1 MGKKSFIKKIDFIFL
16 IPVLLIV
23 VAGILALY
31 SSTYSVVTSETSSL
45 VYKQI
50 TWVIIGLIAMF
61 VMIFIPIRV
70 IYALSYPLYIFGI
83 FLLVMV
89 LFIDRDTSG
98 ASRWI
103 YLFGFQFQPSEFAKI
118 TTIIALSRFL
128 TESKISQNNI
138 KDIVISFMIVSI
150 PMILIRE
157 QPDLGTSLVFAA
169 FLLPLLFW
177 ADLPIFSLF
186 VIIAPF
192 ISIVAISL
200 STSRIYIFLIWMVIL
215 TVILYLAKKGI
226 LVTISNYI
234 VNLAVGITTPYLWNR
249 LKPYQQ
255 ERIKNFLNP
264 EMDPRGAGYQ
274 ILQSKTAIGSGG
286 FRGKGFLHGTQSQ
299 LRFLPEQ
306 QRDFIFSVFG
316 EEFGF
321 LGVITILGLYLIII
335 LHGFNVASLSKNRF
349 AGYIAVGIS
358 SIFFIH
364 IFVNIGVTVGLLPV
378 TGLPLPFMSYGGS
391 AMISFLAMVG
401 LLINISVNRLK
412 Y

>member
-1 MGKKSFIKKIDFIFL
+1 MGKKSFVKKIDFIFL
-16 IPVLLIV
+16 IPVLLII
-23 VAGILALY
+23 VAGILSLY
-31 SSTYSVVTSETSSL
+31 SSTYSVVTSETTSL

-138 KDIVISFMIVSI
+138 KDIVISFLIISI

-200 STSRIYIFLIWMVIL
+200 STSKVYIFLIWMVIL

>member
-1 MGKKSFIKKIDFIFL
+1 MKRKSFIKNIDFIFL
-16 IPVLLIV
+16 IPVLLII
-23 VAGILALY
+23 VAGLLALY
-31 SSTYSVVTSETSSL
+31 SSTYPVVTSETSSL

-50 TWVIIGLIAMF
+50 TWVILGLIVMF

-70 IYALSYPLYIFGI
+70 IYALSYTLYIFGI
-83 FLLVMV
+83 FLLIMV
-89 LFIDRDTSG
+89 FFIDKDTSG
-98 ASRWI
+98 TSRWI

-128 TESKISQNNI
+128 AESKISQNNV
-138 KDIVISFMIVSI
+138 KDIIISFVIVSI

-157 QPDLGTSLVFAA
+157 QPDLGTSLIFAL
-169 FLLPLLFW
+169 FLFPLLFW

-215 TVILYLAKKGI
+215 TIILYLSKKR
-226 LVTISNYI
+226 LWVTILNYM
-234 VNLAVGITTPYLWNR
+234 VNLAVGITAPYLWNR

-264 EMDPRGAGYQ
+264 GMDPRGAGYQ

-286 FRGKGFLHGTQSQ
+286 FRGKSFLHGTQSH

-306 QRDFIFSVFG
+306 HTDFIFSVFG

-321 LGVITILGLYLIII
+321 LGVITILGLYLMIII
-335 LHGFNVASLSKNRF
+335 HGINVASFCKNRF

-358 SIFFIH
+358 SIFLIH
-364 IFVNIGVTVGLLPV
+364 IFVNIGMTVGLLPV
-378 TGLPLPFMSYGGS
+378 TGIPLPFMTYGGS

-401 LLINISVNRLK
+401 LLINISINRLK

>member
-1 MGKKSFIKKIDFIFL
+1 MKKKSFIKKIDFLFL
-16 IPVLLIV
+16 IPVLLII

-31 SSTYSVVTSETSSL
+31 SSTYPVVTSETNSL

-50 TWVIIGLIAMF
+50 TWVIIGLIVMF

-70 IYALSYPLYIFGI
+70 IYALSYTLYIFGI
-83 FLLVMV
+83 FLLIMV
-89 LFIDRDTSG
+89 LFMDKDNSG
-98 ASRWI
+98 TSRWI

-118 TTIIALSRFL
+118 TTLIALSRFL
-128 TESKISQNNI
+128 AESKISQNNI
-138 KDIVISFMIVSI
+138 KDIAISFVIVYI

-157 QPDLGTSLVFAA
+157 QPDLGTSMVFAL
-169 FLLPLLFW
+169 FLFPLLFW

-186 VIIAPF
+186 VIVAPF
-192 ISIVAISL
+192 ISAVAISL
-200 STSRIYIFLIWMVIL
+200 STSRIYIFLIWMVIF
-215 TVILYLAKKGI
+215 TVILYLAKKRI
-226 LVTISNYI
+226 WVTISNYI

-274 ILQSKTAIGSGG
+274 ILQSQTAIGSGG
-286 FRGKGFLHGTQSQ
+286 LRGKGFLHGTQSQ
-299 LRFLPEQ
+299 LRFLPQ
-306 QRDFIFSVFG
+306 QHTDFIFSVFG
-316 EEFGF
+316 EESGF
-321 LGVITILGLYLIII
+321 LGVIIILGLFFIII
-335 LHGFNVASLSKNRF
+335 LHGINVASLSKNRF

-358 SIFFIH
+358 SIFLIH
-364 IFVNIGVTVGLLPV
+364 IFVNIGMTVGLLPV
-378 TGLPLPFMSYGGS
+378 TGLPLPFMTYGGS